1 MLKTIVYYMSNM
13 TTYHESDRSANAN
26 EVNTR
31 DKDGSKDK
39 ESILDKV
46 KKNVDKLRDA
56 KKNSGGSFLKI
67 QSGEVKILQF
77 TGDMEP
83 VQRTFK
89 RKKENG
95 EEEESKKIMYAYK
108 LLDMERQDEGIKAW
122 EVSRSW
128 SDNINN
134 LLVKGFLT
142 LEVKRVGA
150 ATDTSYLFAPAVNAS
165 TSRKDS

>member
-1 MLKTIVYYMSNM
+1 MSNQ
-13 TTYHESDRSANAN
+13 TSSQVKEANAN
-26 EVNTR
+26 IANASEREERKNM
-31 DKDGSKDK
+31 DC
-39 ESILDKV
+39 ILDKV
-46 KKNVDKLRDA
+46 RNNVEKLKEA
-56 KKNSGGSFLKI
+56 KKNAGGSFLKL

-108 LLDMERQDEGIKAW
+108 LLDMERQDEGIKVW

-128 SDNINN
+128 SDNIDN

-142 LEVKRVGA
+142 LEVKRLGA

>member
-1 MLKTIVYYMSNM
+1 MSNQ
-13 TTYHESDRSANAN
+13 TSNEDANASIAN
-26 EVNTR
+26 ASEKE
-31 DKDGSKDK
+31 DKDG
-39 ESILDKV
+39 ILDKV
-46 KKNVDKLRDA
+46 RKNVEKLKEA
-56 KKNSGGSFLKI
+56 KKNAGGSFLKL

-95 EEEESKKIMYAYK
+95 EEEVSTKIMYAYK
-108 LLDMERQDEGIKAW
+108 VLDMERQDEGIKVW

-128 SDNINN
+128 SDNIDN

-142 LEVKRVGA
+142 LEVKRTGA
-150 ATDTSYLFAPAVNAS
+150 ATDTSYLFAPVVSAS
-165 TSRKDS
+165 ASAKAS